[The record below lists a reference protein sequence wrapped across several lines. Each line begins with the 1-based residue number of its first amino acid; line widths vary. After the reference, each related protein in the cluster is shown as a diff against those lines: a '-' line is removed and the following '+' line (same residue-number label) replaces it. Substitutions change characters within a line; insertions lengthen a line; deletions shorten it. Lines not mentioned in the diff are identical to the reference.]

1 MTDQRS
7 GCPINLTVELLGDR
21 WSLVLLRDVMFGNRR
36 TYGTLLSQSD
46 EGISSNLLA
55 DRLKK
60 LVDAGMLTKADDPSH
75 KQKALYSL
83 TEKSISL
90 VPLFVH
96 LGAWG
101 RRWLHSTQQYSIR
114 AQLLEEGGPEMWAR
128 FMEDLR
134 NEHLGARRRRDRP
147 TVAEELQ
154 EAFNAWVE

>member
-1 MTDQRS
+1 MTDHRS

-21 WSLVLLRDVMFGNRR
+21 WSLVVLRDVMFGNQR
-36 TYGTLLSQSD
+36 TYGALLSESD

-60 LVDAGMLTKADDPSH
+60 LADVGMLTEANDPSH
-75 KQKALYSL
+75 KQKADYSL

-101 RRWLHSTQQYSIR
+101 RRWLPATPQYAIR
-114 AQLLEEGGPEMWAR
+114 AQRLEDGGPEMWSR
-128 FMEDLR
+128 FMDDLR
-134 NEHLGARRRRDRP
+134 SEHLGVRRKQNGP
-147 TVAEELQ
+147 LVAQVLQ
-154 EAFNAWVE
+154 AAFDALGE

>member
-1 MTDQRS
+1 MTDHRS

-21 WSLVLLRDVMFGNRR
+21 WSLVVLRDIMFGNRR
-36 TYGTLLSQSD
+36 TYGALLAQSD

-101 RRWLHSTQQYSIR
+101 RRWLPSTPQYAIR
-114 AQLLEEGGPEMWAR
+114 AQLLEEGGAELWAR
-128 FMEDLR
+128 FMDDLR
-134 NEHLGARRRRDRP
+134 SAHLGARKRHHGP

-154 EAFNAWVE
+154 EAFDAWVE